1 MQTATKSLEQWL
13 SECPDDYAFSCRF
26 IDVKLDVESVAES
39 EEVSLTDEQL
49 DHVIDRF
56 INLDWSVNNE
66 IISDLIE
73 DELRDEE
80 WSKSLTL
87 VTSFLITMMT

>member
-1 MQTATKSLEQWL
+1 MQTTTKSLEQWL
-13 SECPDDYAFSCRF
+13 SECPNEYEFYCRF

-39 EEVSLTDEQL
+39 EEVSLTNEQL

-56 INLDWSVNNE
+56 INLDWSINNE

-73 DELRDEE
+73 DELRDAE
-80 WSKSLTL
+80 
-87 VTSFLITMMT
+87 

>member
-13 SECPDDYAFSCRF
+13 SECPDDYAFYCRF

-66 IISDLIE
+66 IISCL
-73 DELRDEE
+73 LYTSPSPRDKRQ
-80 WSKSLTL
+80 SRMPS
-87 VTSFLITMMT
+87 SA